1 MITRSSR
8 LICNSTALTGIEG
21 VIKLNSNYY
30 LSKSLEIIN
39 SKVAYSLVLE
49 IYICYLYRY
58 NHSPIG
64 RVNERILIG
73 RANSSSN

>member
-1 MITRSSR
+1 MIIRSSR
-8 LICNSTALTGIEG
+8 LIRNSIALIGIEG
-21 VIKLNSNYY
+21 VIELNSNCC
-30 LSKSLEIIN
+30 LSKSLEVVN

-49 IYICYLYRY
+49 IYIYYLHRCNY
-58 NHSPIG
+58 SPIG